1 MTVHAAAAKV
11 GVILAQ
17 APTTPTPAPTI
28 QVNPDGSNAPGL
40 NALQDLVNGLAA
52 YAVIAAVAAVLLGGI
67 AWALGERMGL
77 ERASSVGKSG
87 VIAGFGLA
95 FLVGAAAA
103 FVNFFLETGQS
114 AASDTPLP
122 RPPAVERV
130 VGQTVAESP
139 YFLYAAPPSS
149 LL

>member
-1 MTVHAAAAKV
+1 MTLDAAGRAASF
-11 GVILAQ
+11 LAQ
-17 APTTPTPAPTI
+17 PSPSIT
-28 QVNPDGSNAPGL
+28 VNPDGSKAPGL

-103 FVNFFLETGQS
+103 FVNFFLNTGAS
-114 AASDTPLP
+114 AT
-122 RPPAVERV
+122 
-130 VGQTVAESP
+130 
-139 YFLYAAPPSS
+139 
-149 LL
+149 

>member
-1 MTVHAAAAKV
+1 
-11 GVILAQ
+11 
-17 APTTPTPAPTI
+17 
-28 QVNPDGSNAPGL
+28 
-40 NALQDLVNGLAA
+40 LVNGLAA

-103 FVNFFLETGQS
+103 FVEFFLETGQS
-114 AASDTPLP
+114 ATLDQQLH
-122 RPPAVERV
+122 RPPAVETV
-130 VGQTVAESP
+130 V
-139 YFLYAAPPSS
+139 AAPAPSWSDVVHVPPSS
-149 LL
+149 LF

>member
-1 MTVHAAAAKV
+1 MTIDAATAKV
-11 GVILAQ
+11 VVILAQ
-17 APTTPTPAPTI
+17 APAPTPRTTI
-28 QVNPDGSNAPGL
+28 EVNPDGSNAPGL
-40 NALQDLVNGLAA
+40 NSLQDLVNGLAA

-103 FVNFFLETGQS
+103 FVTFFLETGQN
-114 AASDTPLP
+114 ATTGERLRP
-122 RPPAVERV
+122 PPAVETV
-130 VGQTVAESP
+130 VAAAPPDGFDVVH
-139 YFLYAAPPSS
+139 APPSS
-149 LL
+149 LF